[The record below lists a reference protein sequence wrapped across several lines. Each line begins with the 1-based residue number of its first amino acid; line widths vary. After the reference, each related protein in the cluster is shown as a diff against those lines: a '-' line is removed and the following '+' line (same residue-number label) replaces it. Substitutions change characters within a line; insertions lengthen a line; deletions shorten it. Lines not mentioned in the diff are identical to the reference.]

1 MVMEIIHKI
10 LPLVIKDRQ
19 GQILEVSL
27 SNEKGFKKSLER
39 GQLWHIHKE
48 TGRLLPYSDDS
59 LLNISEHKTWYE
71 AILSVG
77 KDHNDQHEQRD
88 LFNSI
93 NDNHG
98 DIQNEIRDN
107 FVVNTESGNT
117 DVITVLEQLVF
128 ERKLQLPQGSYTT
141 HLFES
146 GSEKIRKKT
155 GEEAIEL
162 ILASS
167 RGEIIYEAADLIYHM
182 LVLLASENISFTE
195 VLEELGNR
203 AEQG

>member
-1 MVMEIIHKI
+1 MELIHKI

-39 GQLWHIHKE
+39 GHLWHIHKE
-48 TGRLLPYSDDS
+48 TGRLLPYSEES

-77 KDHNDQHEQRD
+77 KDHNDLHEQRD

-93 NDNHG
+93 NDNQS
-98 DIQNEIRDN
+98 DTQNEMSDN
-107 FVVNTESGNT
+107 FIVGSEDGITN
-117 DVITVLEQLVF
+117 VIAVLEQLVL
-128 ERKLQLPQGSYTT
+128 ERKLKLPEGSYTT

-146 GSEKIRKKT
+146 GAEKIRKKT

-182 LVLLASENISFTE
+182 LVLLVSEDITFTE

-203 AEQG
+203 AELG

>member
-1 MVMEIIHKI
+1 MELVHKI

-39 GQLWHIHKE
+39 GHIWHIHKE
-48 TGRLLPYSDDS
+48 TGRLLPYSEDS

-77 KDHNDQHEQRD
+77 KVHNDMHEQKD
-88 LFNSI
+88 LFNS
-93 NDNHG
+93 NNENPSF
-98 DIQNEIRDN
+98 IQNKMMDTLI
-107 FVVNTESGNT
+107 VNTENGNS
-117 DVITVLEQLVF
+117 DVITVLEHLII
-128 ERKLQLPQGSYTT
+128 ERKKQLPQGSYTT
-141 HLFES
+141 HLFET

-162 ILASS
+162 ILASN

-182 LVLLASENISFTE
+182 LVLLVSENISFKE

-203 AEQG
+203 EEQG

>member
-1 MVMEIIHKI
+1 MELIHKI

-27 SNEKGFKKSLER
+27 SNEKGFKKSHER
-39 GQLWHIHKE
+39 GHLWQIHKE

-59 LLNISEHKTWYE
+59 LLNISEHRSWYE

-77 KDHNDQHEQRD
+77 KDHNDLHEQRD

-93 NDNHG
+93 NDKQS
-98 DIQNEIRDN
+98 DIQNELRDN
-107 FVVNTESGNT
+107 FIVGSEDGITN
-117 DVITVLEQLVF
+117 VIAVLEQLVLD
-128 ERKLQLPQGSYTT
+128 RKLKLPEGSYTT

-146 GSEKIRKKT
+146 GAEKIRKKT

-162 ILASS
+162 ILASNK
-167 RGEIIYEAADLIYHM
+167 GEIIYEAADLIYHM
-182 LVLLASENISFTE
+182 LVLLVSENISFKE

-203 AEQG
+203 EE

>member
-1 MVMEIIHKI
+1 MELVHKI

-39 GQLWHIHKE
+39 GHLWHIHKE
-48 TGRLLPYSDDS
+48 TGRLLPYSEDS

-77 KDHNDQHEQRD
+77 KDHNDTHEQKD

-93 NDNHG
+93 NEKPS
-98 DIQNEIRDN
+98 DIQNKMRDTLI
-107 FVVNTESGNT
+107 VNTENGNS
-117 DVITVLEQLVF
+117 DVITILEHLVI
-128 ERKLQLPQGSYTT
+128 ERKMQLPQGSYTT
-141 HLFES
+141 HLFET
-146 GSEKIRKKT
+146 GAEKIRKKT

-162 ILASS
+162 ILASN

-182 LVLLASENISFTE
+182 LVLLVSENISFKE
-195 VLEELGNR
+195 VLEELGSR

>member
-1 MVMEIIHKI
+1 MEIINKI
-10 LPLVIKDRQ
+10 LPLVINDRQ
-19 GQILEVSL
+19 GHILEVSL

-48 TGRLLPYSDDS
+48 TGRLLPYSEDS

-77 KDHNDQHEQRD
+77 KDHNNQQEQRD
-88 LFNSI
+88 LFNTVKDSQK
-93 NDNHG
+93 DK
-98 DIQNEIRDN
+98 QKELQDN
-107 FVVNTESGNT
+107 FIVGSEDGITN
-117 DVITVLEQLVF
+117 VIAVLEQLVI
-128 ERKLQLPQGSYTT
+128 ERKLKLPEGSYTT

-146 GSEKIRKKT
+146 GAEKIRKKT

-182 LVLLASENISFTE
+182 LVLLASEDISFTE

-203 AEQG
+203 AKL

>member
-1 MVMEIIHKI
+1 MDLIHKI

-39 GQLWHIHKE
+39 GHLWHIHKE
-48 TGRLLPYSDDS
+48 TGRLLPYSEDS

-71 AILSVG
+71 AILSIG

-88 LFNSI
+88 LFNS
-93 NDNHG
+93 DNE
-98 DIQNEIRDN
+98 QNEIQN
-107 FVVNTESGNT
+107 KFVPGAEVEDANT
-117 DVITVLEQLVF
+117 IAVLEQLVL
-128 ERKLQLPQGSYTT
+128 ERKLQLPRGSYTT

-146 GSEKIRKKT
+146 GAEKIRKKT

-182 LVLLASENISFTE
+182 LVLLASENILFAE
-195 VLEELGNR
+195 VLVELGKR